1 MKVRKAILAGSWYPE
16 SASECE
22 REINNFLNDATTL
35 SPSSKNKLTGGIA
48 PHAGWYFQAV
58 LPVMTRWLTAYRN

>member
-22 REINNFLNDATTL
+22 REINHFLNDATTV
-35 SPSSKNKLTGGIA
+35 SPSSKNKLTGGIV
-48 PHAGWYFQAV
+48 PQV
-58 LPVMTRWLTAYRN
+58 R